1 MKRDKPRKAD
11 DNSCKTVSA
20 PWHRKMSLPILSTC
34 DGLGKRS
41 AVKVARSV
49 WGEGKAARPYLSPP
63 SRVLTSFEILRRYI
77 SQNDMLTERISFLGK
92 ESFWRSI
99 NTYL

>member
-49 WGEGKAARPYLSPP
+49 WGEGKAARPYLSPLSHALTP
-63 SRVLTSFEILRRYI
+63 SEILRRYAP
-77 SQNDMLTERISFLGK
+77 QNDMLTYRVFL
-92 ESFWRSI
+92 
-99 NTYL
+99 